1 MRGLP
6 VLVEGWKYFAGSVG
20 PTREAE
26 RATQV
31 AA

>member
-1 MRGLP
+1 

-20 PTREAE
+20 PTREAK